1 MAITL
6 TGTPAITREGE
17 TVNLFTASNKLLFE
31 FTAGA
36 SEASLQV
43 QVQDASSGVLGTL
56 KTVPFNSDSTLTID
70 AGFILRN
77 QLNNDDDSDNARGS
91 NDFSGVGSTAPFKLA
106 YRVGGTGSYTVLST
120 LYQAVR
126 GVRQYGS
133 TYGASVADYT
143 PLMTGTTVDYTGK
156 FLTLFENPVL
166 FWYADGTP
174 ATSADVSVFQS
185 QLAFPMRLADYTV
198 IQILRAIW
206 RNKAGTSSNTQSY
219 VDAGTNTA
227 IITFAIPEA
236 ESAFEWDTVGI
247 TVGTNNGAG
256 NLGNTAIDTITF
268 QIQRVCNNPTALKW
282 INSLGAWEVWVFE
295 GRTPY
300 SLDTDSLGGEYG
312 IYQADISTATESRR
326 YLNKSARKSVSLFA
340 DNLLLDQVRA
350 ISEIVT
356 SPHVIMY
363 VGDLVGGTDFTD
375 WEGVTIDAGSF
386 RVEDTYDKRHKISI
400 DVNMIDIL
408 TISN

>member
-91 NDFSGVGSTAPFKLA
+91 NDFSGIGSTAPFKLA

-174 ATSADVSVFQS
+174 ATSADVSAFQS

-198 IQILRAIW
+198 IQILRARW
-206 RNKAGTSSNTQSY
+206 YTGATLSATDEY

-236 ESAFEWDTVGI
+236 ETAYQYSTVAI
-247 TVGTNNGAG
+247 DVGTNDGGGSLASV
-256 NLGNTAIDTITF
+256 AVDTITF

-386 RVEDTYDKRHKISI
+386 RVEDTYDKRHKISL